1 MVIGAAL
8 GELAPADGRCVQG
21 QDRQTERLR
30 GRWIPRALTMKCLRP
45 RTAIVGEVMAHEV
58 MAHEVTAGAVID
70 VQMGEQSQLVQAI
83 QQRYGPAQTP
93 AKGAT
98 MAATQETSDARI
110 TPIAVIGRQMRM
122 VIERPQRPVRQAV
135 SARPSKAIDVATT
148 NAVGQM
154 ELEEPSRL
162 ESEPSG
168 VNSAEQ
174 MQHRVCFWGA
184 KVLDSE
190 VIELCHLN

>member
-1 MVIGAAL
+1 MACQGLRCPVVIGAAL

-30 GRWIPRALTMKCLRP
+30 DRWIPRALITKCLHR
-45 RTAIVGEVMAHEV
+45 RTEMVGEV

-70 VQMGEQSQLVQAI
+70 VQMGGQSQLVQAI

-122 VIERPQRPVRQAV
+122 VIERPQRPVRQAA

-154 ELEEPSRL
+154 VLEEPSRL

-184 KVLDSE
+184 KVLNS
-190 VIELCHLN
+190 